1 MSIVQK
7 VFESLSWMML
17 GASFALLW
25 AGGLLAL
32 LRSNLPGGTGT
43 STVVLYAALLV
54 SVFALYCMIKLLFS
68 PNRGSHG

>member
-1 MSIVQK
+1 MFGFV
-7 VFESLSWMML
+7 V
-17 GASFALLW
+17 LW